1 MDKSIAD
8 GGPVEVV
15 RPSIKF
21 IYAGFLLVCL
31 LLIAALVMHYRML
44 ADQGQPPWL
53 PATVALLFLWP
64 IQRSIRR
71 LSTKLT
77 ITTDKLYYETGFM
90 SKATRIIQIPK
101 IQDVRVNQSMG
112 QRMVNIGDLLI
123 ETAGESSR
131 LTLHNIDGAR
141 ALADRIIELEGRAGT
156 QIAPSPRGL

>member
-1 MDKSIAD
+1 MDKSVSDTPI
-8 GGPVEVV
+8 EVV
-15 RPSIKF
+15 RPSGKF
-21 IYAGFLLVCL
+21 ILVGFLLIIA
-31 LLIAALVMHYRML
+31 LLIAALVVHYQML
-44 ADQGQPPWL
+44 ADKGQPPWL
-53 PATVALLFLWP
+53 PATVALLLLWP
-64 IQRSIRR
+64 IQRAIRR

-112 QRMVNIGDLLI
+112 QRLMNIGDLLI

-141 ALADRIIELEGRAGT
+141 ALADRIIELEGRAGNA
-156 QIAPSPRGL
+156 IAPNPRTI